1 MKLLNIFLVIGLLLL
16 NGCTQAKEN
25 KENPSNAG
33 IINQLHQFQQQDHFL
48 TDGYLYSGVQNPQL
62 KKLLNQKVAETAEA
76 YIQLYQHSAQ
86 PSKQQRLKILSDGI
100 HQINP
105 DSLGTDDREQVAGTF
120 EHFLDI
126 TGLESSEGILNTWLY
141 NEEINDLIEKNRSKD
156 QSKNPN

>member
-1 MKLLNIFLVIGLLLL
+1 MKLFSIFLATAVLLLC
-16 NGCTQAKEN
+16 GCTQAEEN
-25 KENPSNAG
+25 KDHPSNAG
-33 IINQLHQFQQQDHFL
+33 IINQLNQFQQQDHFL
-48 TDGYLYSGVQNPQL
+48 TDGQLYSGVQDPQL
-62 KKLLNQKVAETAEA
+62 KKLLNKKVAETAEA

-100 HQINP
+100 HQIDP

-141 NEEINDLIEKNRSKD
+141 NEEINELIEKNRSKG
-156 QSKNPN
+156 QSKNQD

>member
-1 MKLLNIFLVIGLLLL
+1 MKLFSIFLATAVLLLC
-16 NGCTQAKEN
+16 GCTQAEEN
-25 KENPSNAG
+25 KAHPSNAG
-33 IINQLHQFQQQDHFL
+33 IINQLNQFQQQDHFL
-48 TDGYLYSGVQNPQL
+48 TDGRLYSGVQDPQL
-62 KKLLNQKVAETAEA
+62 KKLLNKKVAETAEA

-100 HQINP
+100 HQIDP

-141 NEEINDLIEKNRSKD
+141 NEEINELIEKNRSKG
-156 QSKNPN
+156 QSKNQD

>member
-1 MKLLNIFLVIGLLLL
+1 MKLFSIFLATAVLLLCS
-16 NGCTQAKEN
+16 CTQAEEN
-25 KENPSNAG
+25 KAHPSNAG
-33 IINQLHQFQQQDHFL
+33 IINQLNQFQQQDHFL
-48 TDGYLYSGVQNPQL
+48 TDGYLYSGVQDPQL
-62 KKLLNQKVAETAEA
+62 KKLLNKKVAETAEA

-100 HQINP
+100 HQIDP

-141 NEEINDLIEKNRSKD
+141 NEEINELIEKNRSKG
-156 QSKNPN
+156 QSKNQD